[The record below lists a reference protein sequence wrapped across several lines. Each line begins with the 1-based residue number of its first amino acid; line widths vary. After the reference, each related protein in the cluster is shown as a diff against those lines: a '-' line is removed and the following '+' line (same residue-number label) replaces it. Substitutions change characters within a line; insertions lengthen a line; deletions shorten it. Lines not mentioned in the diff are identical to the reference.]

1 MAKVTT
7 QKFSHPLRDYNT
19 AEQQL
24 ELVAN
29 PLVKEILTKVLAEND
44 ADGNLGSGFGEGVPA
59 G

>member
-1 MAKVTT
+1 MAKITS
-7 QKFSHPLRDYNT
+7 QKFSHPLKDYNT
-19 AEQQL
+19 AEEQL

-44 ADGNLGSGFGEGVPA
+44 ADGKLGSSFGEGQVA